1 MKLISLLRAL
11 MYALALETTT
21 SSSAPVPAN
30 VLWNAL
36 PCSRAAEAVGKI
48 GAQLHQQPMP
58 ITSTSPVS
66 RQAAQQLWAV
76 SAKGCTS
83 IT

>member
-21 SSSAPVPAN
+21 SSSAPVPAK

-36 PCSRAAEAVGKI
+36 PCSRAAEAFGNVGL
-48 GAQLHQQPMP
+48 QLHQQPMP
-58 ITSTSPVS
+58 ITCTSPHS
-66 RQAAQQLWAV
+66 RQAAQQLW
-76 SAKGCTS
+76 GCTS